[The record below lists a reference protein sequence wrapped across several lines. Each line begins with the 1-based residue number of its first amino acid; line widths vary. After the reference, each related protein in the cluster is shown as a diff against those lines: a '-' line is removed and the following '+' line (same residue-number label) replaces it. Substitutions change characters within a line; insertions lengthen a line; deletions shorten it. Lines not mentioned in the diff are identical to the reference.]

1 MADTTTR
8 PAANE
13 NSVLSPQSS
22 ALPYMPGIDE
32 QSVESDRFLESGD
45 REMILNLGPQH
56 PSTHGVLRVVVRLDG
71 EVIRACDLVL
81 GYLHRGTEKLG
92 EHARYVQFTPW
103 TDRNDYLSAP
113 ANNLGYVMAVE
124 KLLGITDRIPERAQY
139 FRVILAEL
147 TRIASHLVG
156 IGTHAMD
163 IGALSMSLYTFR
175 DREMIL
181 DLFETYIGARLTT
194 NIMTV
199 GGFHRVI
206 PDAFWEQAREFL
218 RIMPVRLAEYEK
230 LLNANPIWIGRTKGV
245 GYISR
250 ADALSFGLTGP
261 LLRAAGVPYDIRKTN
276 PYLIY
281 DRLDFEVPLGE
292 NSDTYDRYL
301 VRMEEMRQSLRIIE
315 QCMDQMPTDGPLMA
329 DEPRVV
335 FPAHDAVM
343 FEAEAMQ
350 RHFKMVIEGFS
361 PPPGEVYFGHENPK
375 GELGYYIVSDGTPH
389 AYRMR
394 IRGPSFVNL
403 QIVNKISVGTMI
415 ADLIAILGTIDM
427 VLGEVDR

>member
-1 MADTTTR
+1 MADTTTTQ
-8 PAANE
+8 PATQTAPGE
-13 NSVLSPQSS
+13 
-22 ALPYMPGIDE
+22 LPFMPGVGE
-32 QSVESDRFLESGD
+32 GSVESDRVLEGGD
-45 REMILNLGPQH
+45 REMVLNLGPQH

-71 EVIRACDLVL
+71 EVIRACDLVI
-81 GYLHRGTEKLG
+81 GYLHRGAEKLG
-92 EHARYVQFTPW
+92 EHARYVQYTPW

-113 ANNLGYVMAVE
+113 SNNLGYVLALE
-124 KLLGITDRIPERAQY
+124 KLLGIADEIPERAQY
-139 FRVILAEL
+139 FRVLLAEL

-181 DLFETYIGARLTT
+181 DLFENYGGARLTT
-194 NIMTV
+194 NLMEV
-199 GGFHRVI
+199 GGFQRTI
-206 PDAFWEQAREFL
+206 PDTFWEQLREFL
-218 RIMPVRLAEYEK
+218 RIMPERLSEYEK
-230 LLNANPIWIGRTKGV
+230 LLNANPIWIGRTKGI

-250 ADALSFGLTGP
+250 EDALSFGLTGP
-261 LLRAAGVPYDIRKTN
+261 LLRAAGVPYDIRKAM
-276 PYLIY
+276 PYLVY

-315 QCMDQMPTDGPLMA
+315 QCMDQMPKNGPLMA
-329 DEPRVV
+329 DEPHYV
-335 FPAHDAVM
+335 FPPHDAVM

-350 RHFKMVIEGFS
+350 RHFKLVIEGFS
-361 PPPGEVYFGHENPK
+361 PPPGEVYVGIENPK

-394 IRGPSFVNL
+394 IRGPSMINL
-403 QIVNKISVGTMI
+403 QIVNKISVGSMI

>member
-8 PAANE
+8 TTPNLE
-13 NSVLSPQSS
+13 PRTPNSD
-22 ALPYMPGIDE
+22 LPNMPGVGE
-32 QSVESDRFLESGD
+32 GSVESDHFLESGD
-45 REMILNLGPQH
+45 REMVLNLGPQH

-71 EVIRACDLVL
+71 EIIRACDLVI

-92 EHARYVQFTPW
+92 ENARYVQFTPW
-103 TDRNDYLSAP
+103 TDRTDYIAAP
-113 ANNLGYVMAVE
+113 SNNLGYIMALE
-124 KLLGITDRIPERAQY
+124 KLLGIEDRIPERAQY

-175 DREMIL
+175 EREMIL
-181 DLFETYIGARLTT
+181 DLFENYCGARLTT
-194 NIMTV
+194 NIMEV
-199 GGFHRVI
+199 GGFQRVI
-206 PDAFWEQAREFL
+206 PDSFWEMLREFL
-218 RIMPVRLAEYEK
+218 RVMPERLSEYEK
-230 LLNANPIWIGRTKGV
+230 LLNANPIWIGRTKGI

-250 ADALSFGLTGP
+250 EDALSFGLTGP
-261 LLRAAGVPYDIRKTN
+261 LLRAAGVNYDVRKAM
-276 PYLIY
+276 PYLVY
-281 DRLDFEVPLGE
+281 DRMDFEVPLGE

-315 QCMDQMPTDGPLMA
+315 QAMTQMPTDGPLMA
-329 DEPRVV
+329 DEPRYV
-335 FPAHDAVM
+335 FPPHDAVM

-350 RHFKMVIEGFS
+350 RHFKLVIEGFS
-361 PPPGEVYFGHENPK
+361 PPPGEVYVGIENPK

-389 AYRMR
+389 AYRLR
-394 IRGPSFVNL
+394 IRPPSMINL

>member
-1 MADTTTR
+1 MADTLIPGTTTA
-8 PAANE
+8 PTTPDIVVPGMPDFDE
-13 NSVLSPQSS
+13 NT
-22 ALPYMPGIDE
+22 I
-32 QSVESDRFLESGD
+32 ESDTILPSGD

-56 PSTHGVLRVVVRLDG
+56 PSTHGVLRVVIQLDG
-71 EVIRACDLVL
+71 EVIKDCDIVM

-92 EHARYVQFTPW
+92 ENARYVQFTPW
-103 TDRNDYLSAP
+103 TDRMDYISSP
-113 ANNLGYVMAVE
+113 SNNLGYVMAVE

-139 FRVILAEL
+139 FRVVLAEL

-175 DREMIL
+175 EREMIL
-181 DLFETYIGARLTT
+181 DLFENYAGARLTT
-194 NIMTV
+194 NIMEI
-199 GGFHRVI
+199 GGFQRPI
-206 PDAFWEQAREFL
+206 PDTFWEQTREFL
-218 RIMPVRLAEYEK
+218 RVMPERMSEYER
-230 LLNANPIWIGRTKGV
+230 LLNANPIWIARTKGI

-250 ADALSFGLTGP
+250 EDALSYGLTGP
-261 LLRAAGVPYDIRKTN
+261 LLRGAGVDYDVRKAM

-281 DRLDFEVPLGE
+281 DRLDFDVPLGTQ
-292 NSDTYDRYL
+292 SDTYERYL
-301 VRMEEMRQSLRIIE
+301 LRMEEMRQSLRIIE
-315 QCMDQMPTDGPLMA
+315 QCMEQMPKDGPLMA
-329 DEPRVV
+329 DEPKYV
-335 FPAHDAVM
+335 FPAHDSVM

-350 RHFKMVIEGFS
+350 RHFKLVIEGFS
-361 PPPGEVYFGHENPK
+361 PPPGEVYVGLENPK

-394 IRGPSFVNL
+394 LRGPSFVNL

-415 ADLIAILGTIDM
+415 ADLVAILGTIDM